1 MDKPKELAGLAPDK
15 YDYPLADVSHLSEKE
30 NKDLLKRGMR
40 IIKCRFHC
48 NTCLVYSSMRFGILK
63 FE

>member
-40 IIKCRFHC
+40 IIKCCFQC
-48 NTCLVYSSMRFGILK
+48 YIYFVYNSMRFGILK